1 MWFTVTI
8 AIIATASA
16 LLASLFAVSR
26 MLAMLTDMNLIPH
39 RHFGMPGTVQRHTL
53 VYTVVAA
60 GLLAAFFDLSRIASL
75 GAIFYLVMDIII
87 HWGVFRHL
95 RKDVGAAPAIL
106 ICAIALDAVVLIAF
120 LLLKWQADPVII
132 LIAAFGMVVVFSF
145 EHFFLK
151 RLRDN
156 PPGEES
162 GNNQHK
168 AHS

>member
-1 MWFTVTI
+1 M
-8 AIIATASA
+8 SA
-16 LLASLFAVSR
+16 
-26 MLAMLTDMNLIPH
+26 P
-39 RHFGMPGTVQRHTL
+39 
-53 VYTVVAA
+53 
-60 GLLAAFFDLSRIASL
+60 
-75 GAIFYLVMDIII
+75 
-87 HWGVFRHL
+87 
-95 RKDVGAAPAIL
+95 
-106 ICAIALDAVVLIAF
+106 LDAVVLIAF